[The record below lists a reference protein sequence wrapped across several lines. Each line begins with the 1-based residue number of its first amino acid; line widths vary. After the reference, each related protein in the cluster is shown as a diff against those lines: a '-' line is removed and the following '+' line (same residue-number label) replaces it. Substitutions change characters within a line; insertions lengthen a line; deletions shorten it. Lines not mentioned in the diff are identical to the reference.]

1 MCASQRT
8 VRGGGG
14 NWGETDARRAA
25 RLAGTRECVPCEV
38 CVTDVLCVTL
48 QRL

>member
-1 MCASQRT
+1 MRVTAHSAR
-8 VRGGGG
+8 GGG
-14 NWGETDARRAA
+14 NWGETTDARRAA